1 MPVFN
6 IVHRTTYQYSVSIN
20 ESSTEIRLF
29 PYGFK
34 NQEVV
39 AFQLTI
45 TGDPEVLLS
54 TDYNGNRVG
63 HFNIISLV

>member
-1 MPVFN
+1 M
-6 IVHRTTYQYSVSIN
+6 HCTTYQYSVSIN

-29 PYGFK
+29 PYHFE

-45 TGDPEVLLS
+45 TGNPEVRS
-54 TDYNGNRVG
+54 QQ
-63 HFNIISLV
+63 IIMEIE